1 MSILE
6 QLNRPGLFLVSGTII
21 LLVAVICIIFMVR
34 AYRAGKKLGMSEA
47 KLKRIIVSSAS
58 FTVLPSIGILL
69 GVIALSGSLGVP
81 LPWLRLSVIGALHYE
96 TQIAEVAAEQVGLTK
111 LSATQM
117 TPTAFATI
125 GLLMTVCIMWGM
137 VLAVFFSKSYL
148 KKLKTGVKSKRHRR
162 KKAADDVVAAE
173 AEASAPADE
182 AAADAPPLAK
192 KQEAPLGDLL
202 MNGMFIGLISN
213 YIGSY
218 IGRIVSGEGFFT
230 FQGDPLPLIV
240 SLVAAAAMAGFI
252 YLSEKRQRAW
262 VENFSL
268 AGSMLIAMIAAV
280 LIKL

>member
-162 KKAADDVVAAE
+162 KKAADDVVAAK